1 MKRLNRIT
9 AAESDESR
17 LSAIIDELKDEFD
30 YIISGLEKLDRSG
43 SELGNNGLAIAESL
57 MDTFMQ
63 IESDIASNI

>member
-1 MKRLNRIT
+1 MKRLNRIM

-30 YIISGLEKLDRSG
+30 YIISGFEKLDRSG

-57 MDTFMQ
+57 MNTFMQ

>member
-17 LSAIIDELKDEFD
+17 LSVIIDELKDEFD
-30 YIISGLEKLDRSG
+30 YIISGFEKLDRSG
-43 SELGNNGLAIAESL
+43 SEMSNSGFAIAESL
-57 MDTFMQ
+57 MNTFIQ